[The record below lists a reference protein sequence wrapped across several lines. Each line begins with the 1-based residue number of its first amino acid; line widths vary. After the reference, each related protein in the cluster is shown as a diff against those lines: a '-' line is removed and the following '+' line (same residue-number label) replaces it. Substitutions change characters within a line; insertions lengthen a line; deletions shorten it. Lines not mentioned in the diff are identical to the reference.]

1 MVRKG
6 SPVRVRLRALVM
18 AAGTDPDGGRL
29 RRREFLI
36 ASAAA
41 GLAVSGPVNYAALA
55 RGRRLPFA
63 RGGAFAHGVAAGM
76 PAPKSITLWTRVSGL
91 ERSSR
96 LLLEVATDRRFANVV
111 RRKPVVAQRNRDFTV
126 HAAVRGLAPHREYF
140 YRFQTRD
147 THSRVGRF
155 RTAPPA
161 DSRQPVR
168 IGFYSCQSYEAG
180 FYTALAGLAKEPD
193 LDLVLCL
200 GDYIYEFNFYEED
213 GPEQRRDRS
222 GRNRDGEV
230 QRLSEY
236 RQKYRLYQRD
246 PNLQAMHARHPF
258 LAIWD
263 DHEVEDNY
271 AGDGADSAQ
280 DDPSRTN
287 QDTPRSVPFGQRR
300 RNGYRAFFEAMPRR
314 RIRGD
319 GNRIYGPTRLG
330 GLCELFLL
338 DQRQYR
344 DPQSCGDELAVPC
357 PEDDQPGRTM
367 LGGRQKQW
375 LKSALRGSNAQ
386 WKLLANQLMLMSLD
400 SAPGIHINRDQWD
413 GYSAERAELMG
424 FVRDNGI
431 EDLVALTGDIH
442 TFFAGTVTTTGN
454 SAGDPV
460 GTEFVGGSVTSP
472 GIPETLGTPGSA
484 SQLAQVLRANNPHL
498 SYLDVDERG
507 YGVISLR
514 PGEATVEFKAPE
526 TTMQPR
532 SPVSQLARF
541 RVAAGTPGA
550 EQV

>member
-230 QRLSEY
+230 QRLSRVPPEVPP
-236 RQKYRLYQRD
+236 L
-246 PNLQAMHARHPF
+246 PARP
-258 LAIWD
+258 
-263 DHEVEDNY
+263 EP
-271 AGDGADSAQ
+271 AGDARQA
-280 DDPSRTN
+280 
-287 QDTPRSVPFGQRR
+287 SVPGDLGRPRGRGQLRR
-300 RNGYRAFFEAMPRR
+300 RRR
-314 RIRGD
+314 RLRPG
-319 GNRIYGPTRLG
+319 RSQPH
-330 GLCELFLL
+330 
-338 DQRQYR
+338 
-344 DPQSCGDELAVPC
+344 
-357 PEDDQPGRTM
+357 QPGH
-367 LGGRQKQW
+367 
-375 LKSALRGSNAQ
+375 
-386 WKLLANQLMLMSLD
+386 
-400 SAPGIHINRDQWD
+400 APQR
-413 GYSAERAELMG
+413 
-424 FVRDNGI
+424 
-431 EDLVALTGDIH
+431 
-442 TFFAGTVTTTGN
+442 
-454 SAGDPV
+454 
-460 GTEFVGGSVTSP
+460 
-472 GIPETLGTPGSA
+472 
-484 SQLAQVLRANNPHL
+484 
-498 SYLDVDERG
+498 
-507 YGVISLR
+507 SLR
-514 PGEATVEFKAPE
+514 PAPAQRLPGLLRGDAAAADSGRR
-526 TTMQPR
+526 QPHLRADPTGRPLRAVPARPAPVPRPAALWRRAWR
-532 SPVSQLARF
+532 SPAPRTTSRGGRCSASARSS
-541 RVAAGTPGA
+541 G
-550 EQV
+550 